1 MINKKILIVGGGPA
15 GLMAADFA
23 SRSGVEVTLAD
34 SMPTFGRKFL
44 MAGKSGL
51 NLTMHEDDITFQT
64 RIIHNNTTIEK
75 ALEEFGPIEVIEWAN
90 SLGIKTFVGST
101 GRVFPTE
108 MKASPLL
115 RNWIS
120 RLDELGVSRQNR
132 WKLKSIS
139 NKVATFET
147 PQGLLNK
154 PADGIVLA
162 LGGASWPKLG
172 SNGDWKS
179 LFDPAELESFQASN
193 CSFIVKWSIKMSKYF
208 GQPLKSI
215 KLSAGSQSSRGE
227 IIISQ
232 KGIEGGGI
240 YSLSAQLKKGEDL
253 ILDLL
258 PDWDNDKILKL
269 LTIPWGKSS
278 SSNILRKR
286 LKLEPIKQAILREFA
301 MDVFKEPALLT
312 KSIKSLKIPL
322 NGTGPIQTAIS
333 TSGGVKMGSIDE
345 NFMLRGRP
353 GIFCA
358 GEMLDWDAPTG
369 GYLIT
374 TCLATGRMAGKRAV
388 QFVSHC

>member
-120 RLDELGVSRQNR
+120 RLDELGVSLQNR

-154 PADGIVLA
+154 SADGIVLA

-322 NGTGPIQTAIS
+322 NGTGPIKTAIS

-388 QFVSHC
+388 QFISHC

>member
-51 NLTMHEDDITFQT
+51 NLTMHEDYITFQT

-154 PADGIVLA
+154 SADGIVLA

-388 QFVSHC
+388 QFISHC

>member
-147 PQGLLNK
+147 PQGLLNQS
-154 PADGIVLA
+154 ADGIVLA

-258 PDWDNDKILKL
+258 PDWDNGKILKL
-269 LTIPWGKSS
+269 LTMPWGKSS
-278 SSNILRKR
+278 SSNVLRKR
-286 LKLEPIKQAILREFA
+286 LKLEPVKQAILREFA

-345 NFMLRGRP
+345 NFMLRSRP
-353 GIFCA
+353 GVFCA

>member
-154 PADGIVLA
+154 SADGIVLA

-353 GIFCA
+353 GVFCA

-388 QFVSHC
+388 QFVSDC

>member
-154 PADGIVLA
+154 SADGIVLA

-353 GIFCA
+353 GVFCA

-374 TCLATGRMAGKRAV
+374 TCLATGRMAGKRAM

>member
-23 SRSGVEVTLAD
+23 SRSGVKVTLVD

-51 NLTMHEDDITFQT
+51 NLTMNEDDVTFQK
-64 RIIHNNTTIEK
+64 RIIQNNTTIEK

-132 WKLKSIS
+132 WKLKSLS
-139 NKVATFET
+139 NNVATFET
-147 PQGLLNK
+147 PQGLLNES
-154 PADGIVLA
+154 ADGIVLA

-179 LFDPAELESFQASN
+179 LFDAAELESFQASN

-322 NGTGPIQTAIS
+322 NGTGPIKTAIS

-345 NFMLRGRP
+345 NFMLRSRP
-353 GIFCA
+353 GVFCA

-388 QFVSHC
+388 QFVSHF

>member
-51 NLTMHEDDITFQT
+51 NLTMNEDDVTFQT
-64 RIIHNNTTIEK
+64 RIIQNNTTIEK

-154 PADGIVLA
+154 SADGIVLA

-322 NGTGPIQTAIS
+322 NGTGPIKTAIS

>member
-23 SRSGVEVTLAD
+23 SRSGVKVTLVD

-51 NLTMHEDDITFQT
+51 NLTMNEDDVTFQT
-64 RIIHNNTTIEK
+64 RIIQNNTTIEK

-132 WKLKSIS
+132 WKLKSLS

-147 PQGLLNK
+147 PQGLLNES
-154 PADGIVLA
+154 ADGIVLA

-179 LFDPAELESFQASN
+179 LFDPAEVESFQASN
-193 CSFIVKWSIKMSKYF
+193 CSFVVKWSMKMSKYF

-258 PDWDNDKILKL
+258 PDWDNGKILKL
-269 LTIPWGKSS
+269 LTMPWGKSS
-278 SSNILRKR
+278 SSNVLRKR
-286 LKLEPIKQAILREFA
+286 LKLEPVKQAILREFA

-353 GIFCA
+353 GVFCA

>member
-51 NLTMHEDDITFQT
+51 NLTMNEDDVTFQT

-154 PADGIVLA
+154 SADGIVLA

-179 LFDPAELESFQASN
+179 LFDPAEVESFQASN
-193 CSFIVKWSIKMSKYF
+193 CSFVVKWSMKMSKYF

>member
-1 MINKKILIVGGGPA
+1 MKNKKILIVGGGPA

-51 NLTMHEDDITFQT
+51 NLTMHEDNVTFQT
-64 RIIHNNTTIEK
+64 RIIDNNTTIEK
-75 ALEEFGPIEVIEWAN
+75 ALDEFGPIEVIEWAN

-115 RNWIS
+115 LNWIS

-154 PADGIVLA
+154 SADGIVLA

-322 NGTGPIQTAIS
+322 NGTGPIKTAIS

-353 GIFCA
+353 GVFCA

-388 QFVSHC
+388 QFISHC

>member
-120 RLDELGVSRQNR
+120 RLDELGVTRQNR

-154 PADGIVLA
+154 SADGIVLA

-193 CSFIVKWSIKMSKYF
+193 CSFMVKWSIKMSKYF

-215 KLSAGSQSSRGE
+215 KLSAGSESSRGE

-269 LTIPWGKSS
+269 LTMPWGKSS
-278 SSNILRKR
+278 SSNVLRKR

-353 GIFCA
+353 GVFCA

-374 TCLATGRMAGKRAV
+374 TCLATGRMAGKRAL
-388 QFVSHC
+388 QFVSYC

>member
-1 MINKKILIVGGGPA
+1 
-15 GLMAADFA
+15 MAADFA

-51 NLTMHEDDITFQT
+51 NLTMHEDNVTFQT

-154 PADGIVLA
+154 SADGIVLA

-193 CSFIVKWSIKMSKYF
+193 CSCIVKWSIKMSKYF
-208 GQPLKSI
+208 GQPLKSV

-301 MDVFKEPALLT
+301 MDVIKAPALLT

-388 QFVSHC
+388 QFISHC

>member
-51 NLTMHEDDITFQT
+51 NLTMHEDEITFQT

-75 ALEEFGPIEVIEWAN
+75 ALKEFGPIEVIEWAN

-115 RNWIS
+115 RSWIS

-154 PADGIVLA
+154 SADGIVLA

-258 PDWDNDKILKL
+258 PDWDNGKILKL
-269 LTIPWGKSS
+269 LTMPWGKSS
-278 SSNILRKR
+278 SSNVLRKR
-286 LKLEPIKQAILREFA
+286 LKLEPVKQAILREFA
-301 MDVFKEPALLT
+301 MDDFKEPALLT

-322 NGTGPIQTAIS
+322 NGTGPIKTAIS

-374 TCLATGRMAGKRAV
+374 TCLATGRMAGKRAL

>member
-51 NLTMHEDDITFQT
+51 NLTMHEDYITFQT

-154 PADGIVLA
+154 SADGIVLA

-322 NGTGPIQTAIS
+322 NGTGPIKTAIS

-353 GIFCA
+353 GVFCA

>member
-51 NLTMHEDDITFQT
+51 NLTMYEDDITFQT

-154 PADGIVLA
+154 SADGIVLA

-258 PDWDNDKILKL
+258 PDWDNGKILKL
-269 LTIPWGKSS
+269 LTMPWGKSS
-278 SSNILRKR
+278 SSNVLRKR
-286 LKLEPIKQAILREFA
+286 LKLEPVKQAILREFA

-322 NGTGPIQTAIS
+322 NGTGPIKTAIS

>member
-154 PADGIVLA
+154 SADGIVLA

-322 NGTGPIQTAIS
+322 NGTGPIKTAIS

-374 TCLATGRMAGKRAV
+374 TCLATGRMAGKRAL
-388 QFVSHC
+388 QFASHC

>member
-51 NLTMHEDDITFQT
+51 NLTMHEDDVTFQT

-154 PADGIVLA
+154 SADGIVLA

-322 NGTGPIQTAIS
+322 NGTGPIKTAIS

>member
-23 SRSGVEVTLAD
+23 SRSGVKVTLVD

-51 NLTMHEDDITFQT
+51 NLTMYEDDITFQT

-132 WKLKSIS
+132 WKLKSLS

-154 PADGIVLA
+154 SADGIVLA

-333 TSGGVKMGSIDE
+333 TSGGMKMGSIDE
-345 NFMLRGRP
+345 NFMLRSRP
-353 GIFCA
+353 GVFCA

>member
-154 PADGIVLA
+154 SADGIVLA

-322 NGTGPIQTAIS
+322 NGTGPIKTAIS

-345 NFMLRGRP
+345 NFMLRSRP
-353 GIFCA
+353 GVFCA

-374 TCLATGRMAGKRAV
+374 TCLATGRMAGKRAL

>member
-51 NLTMHEDDITFQT
+51 NLTMHEDDVTFQT

-154 PADGIVLA
+154 SADGIVLA

-388 QFVSHC
+388 QFVSNC

>member
-154 PADGIVLA
+154 SADGIVLA

-179 LFDPAELESFQASN
+179 LFDPAELKSFQASN

-227 IIISQ
+227 IIFSQ

-258 PDWDNDKILKL
+258 PDWDKDKILKL

-353 GIFCA
+353 GVFCA

-374 TCLATGRMAGKRAV
+374 TCLATGRMAGKRAM

>member
-23 SRSGVEVTLAD
+23 SRSGVKVTLVD

-51 NLTMHEDDITFQT
+51 NLTMNEDDVTFRT
-64 RIIHNNTTIEK
+64 RIIQNNTTIEK

-132 WKLKSIS
+132 WKLKSLS

-147 PQGLLNK
+147 PQGLLNES
-154 PADGIVLA
+154 ADGIVLA

-179 LFDPAELESFQASN
+179 LFDPAEVESFQASN
-193 CSFIVKWSIKMSKYF
+193 CSFVVKWSMKMSKYF

-258 PDWDNDKILKL
+258 PDWDNGKILKL
-269 LTIPWGKSS
+269 LTMPWGKSS
-278 SSNILRKR
+278 SSNVLRKR
-286 LKLEPIKQAILREFA
+286 LKLEPVKQAILREFA

-333 TSGGVKMGSIDE
+333 TSGGMKMGSIDE
-345 NFMLRGRP
+345 NFMLRSRP
-353 GIFCA
+353 GVFCA

>member
-154 PADGIVLA
+154 SADGIVLA

-258 PDWDNDKILKL
+258 PDWDNDKIVKL

-322 NGTGPIQTAIS
+322 NGTGPIKTAIS

-388 QFVSHC
+388 QFISHC

>member
-51 NLTMHEDDITFQT
+51 NLTMHEDDVTFQT

-154 PADGIVLA
+154 SADGIVLA

-172 SNGDWKS
+172 SNGDWES
-179 LFDPAELESFQASN
+179 LFDPAELENFQASN

-301 MDVFKEPALLT
+301 MGVFKEPALLT
-312 KSIKSLKIPL
+312 KSIKSLKVPL

-353 GIFCA
+353 GVFCA

>member
-51 NLTMHEDDITFQT
+51 NLTMHEDDVTFQT

-154 PADGIVLA
+154 SADGIVLA

-353 GIFCA
+353 GVFCA

>member
-154 PADGIVLA
+154 SADGIVLA

-193 CSFIVKWSIKMSKYF
+193 CSSIVKWSIKMSKYF

-322 NGTGPIQTAIS
+322 NGTGPIKTAIS

-388 QFVSHC
+388 QFISHC

>member
-154 PADGIVLA
+154 SADGIVLA

-322 NGTGPIQTAIS
+322 NGTGPIKTAIS

-345 NFMLRGRP
+345 NFMLRSRP

-388 QFVSHC
+388 QFISHC

>member
-51 NLTMHEDDITFQT
+51 NLTMYEDDITFQT

-154 PADGIVLA
+154 SADGIVLA

-322 NGTGPIQTAIS
+322 NGTGPIKTAIS

>member
-51 NLTMHEDDITFQT
+51 NLTMYEDDITFQT

-132 WKLKSIS
+132 WKLKSLS

-147 PQGLLNK
+147 PQGLLNE

-179 LFDPAELESFQASN
+179 LFDPAEVESFQASN
-193 CSFIVKWSIKMSKYF
+193 CSFVVKWSMKMSKYF

-258 PDWDNDKILKL
+258 PDWDNGKILKL
-269 LTIPWGKSS
+269 LTMPWGKSS
-278 SSNILRKR
+278 SSNVLRKR
-286 LKLEPIKQAILREFA
+286 LKLEPVKQAILREFA

-333 TSGGVKMGSIDE
+333 TSGGMKMGSIDE
-345 NFMLRGRP
+345 NFMLRSRP
-353 GIFCA
+353 GVFCA

>member
-120 RLDELGVSRQNR
+120 RLDELGVLRQNR

-154 PADGIVLA
+154 SADGIVLA

-322 NGTGPIQTAIS
+322 HGTGPIKTAIS

>member
-23 SRSGVEVTLAD
+23 SRSGVKVTLVD

-51 NLTMHEDDITFQT
+51 NLTMHEDDLTFQT

-132 WKLKSIS
+132 WKLKSLS

-147 PQGLLNK
+147 PQGLLNES
-154 PADGIVLA
+154 ADGIVLA

-179 LFDPAELESFQASN
+179 LFDPAEVESFQASN
-193 CSFIVKWSIKMSKYF
+193 CSFVVKWSMKMSKYF

-258 PDWDNDKILKL
+258 PDWDNGKILKL
-269 LTIPWGKSS
+269 LTMPWGKSS
-278 SSNILRKR
+278 SSNVLRKR
-286 LKLEPIKQAILREFA
+286 LKLEPVKQAILREFA

-333 TSGGVKMGSIDE
+333 TSGGMKMGSIDE
-345 NFMLRGRP
+345 NFMLRSRP
-353 GIFCA
+353 GVFCA

>member
-51 NLTMHEDDITFQT
+51 NLTMYEDDITFQT

-154 PADGIVLA
+154 SADGIVLA

-215 KLSAGSQSSRGE
+215 KLNAGSQSSRGE

-322 NGTGPIQTAIS
+322 NGTGPIKTAIS

-388 QFVSHC
+388 QFVSHF

>member
-154 PADGIVLA
+154 SADGIVLA

-374 TCLATGRMAGKRAV
+374 TCLATGRMAGKRAL

>member
-23 SRSGVEVTLAD
+23 SRSGVKVTLVD

-51 NLTMHEDDITFQT
+51 NLTMNEDDVTFQT
-64 RIIHNNTTIEK
+64 RIIQNNTTIEK

-132 WKLKSIS
+132 WKLKSLS

-147 PQGLLNK
+147 PQGLLNES
-154 PADGIVLA
+154 ADGIVLA

-179 LFDPAELESFQASN
+179 LFDPAEVESFQASN
-193 CSFIVKWSIKMSKYF
+193 CSFVVKWSMKMSKYF

-258 PDWDNDKILKL
+258 PDWDNGKILKL
-269 LTIPWGKSS
+269 LTMPWGKSS
-278 SSNILRKR
+278 SSNVLRKR

-345 NFMLRGRP
+345 NFMLRSRP
-353 GIFCA
+353 GVFCA

>member
-51 NLTMHEDDITFQT
+51 NLTMHEDDVTFQT

-154 PADGIVLA
+154 SADGIVLA

-374 TCLATGRMAGKRAV
+374 TCLATGRMAGKRAL

>member
-154 PADGIVLA
+154 SADGIVLA

-258 PDWDNDKILKL
+258 PDWDNGKILKL
-269 LTIPWGKSS
+269 LTMPWGKSS
-278 SSNILRKR
+278 SSNVLRKR
-286 LKLEPIKQAILREFA
+286 LKLEPVKQAILREFA

-322 NGTGPIQTAIS
+322 NGTGPIKTAIS

-345 NFMLRGRP
+345 NFMLRSRP
-353 GIFCA
+353 GVFCA

>member
-154 PADGIVLA
+154 SADGIVLA

-179 LFDPAELESFQASN
+179 LFDPAEVESFQASN
-193 CSFIVKWSIKMSKYF
+193 CSFVVKWSMKMSKYF

-258 PDWDNDKILKL
+258 PDWDNGKILKL
-269 LTIPWGKSS
+269 LTMPWGKSS
-278 SSNILRKR
+278 SSNVLRKR

-322 NGTGPIQTAIS
+322 NGTGPIKTAIS

>member
-51 NLTMHEDDITFQT
+51 NLTMYEDDITFQT

-154 PADGIVLA
+154 SADGIVLA

-322 NGTGPIQTAIS
+322 NGTGPIKTAIS

-388 QFVSHC
+388 QFISHC